1 MQLEHDDDFLVI
13 RFRNLPEAARVSEEI
28 HSLVATPFGE
38 ALIAEKMEPLI
49 TKPDEAPFEPVL
61 HFNRGAIAAARVARI
76 RLPNPEGSI
85 SADRAR
91 RGTLVAGT
99 SRHAAQ
105 PA

>member
-1 MQLEHDDDFLVI
+1 MLEHNEDFLVI
-13 RFRNLPEAARVSEEI
+13 RFRNLPEATRVSQEI
-28 HSLVATPFGE
+28 HLLVTTQFGA
-38 ALIAEKMEPLI
+38 ALSAEKLEPVI
-49 TKPDEAPFEPVL
+49 TKPDDAPWEPVL